1 MKFKNIVENLLT
13 EASKT
18 DVLINKLGV
27 NEYNAEALVK
37 VVGPLAIFF
46 AYKILEKYEK
56 DAGYEVSK
64 NVKERMGLVNGSN
77 SFIKERDKL
86 RSIMDWVRVALN
98 GNIKA
103 YQDLSFEEI
112 YAESERWHESLG
124 IGDSKIDY
132 IENNEIVLDFRKDGV
147 GYYWTNL
154 GVSECRDEKDRMG
167 HCGATR
173 GILYSL
179 RNYKNIENGH
189 TLNKSLLTAS
199 IGRNGELLQL
209 KGPKNS
215 KPLEEYHTLIV
226 PLFYLKDEDG
236 YLIDSIGYE
245 YASERDFKISDL
257 TEEEVKKLYQDR
269 PELFKGRQEYKLLRN
284 IGLVE
289 PLKYGV
295 FILDIDTKDAED
307 YVRGDYASIV
317 GDVLIGDTWQYW
329 DNAQYADWKYAIEN
343 EISEENA
350 NKILELLK
358 EKNSNLPEDESLVNL
373 VDEFDEDD
381 EIKNRIRWS
390 INDAEA
396 QDYESYLYDNVKKA
410 FEEYGKIVNM
420 DDSGIR
426 IEIDIEELISNNNIS
441 DEDMDEITE
450 RCGDDS
456 DVECI
461 FNELL
466 GDGYIE
472 KPRLDVDERWYPSIN
487 VNNFNEI
494 LNDRLNEI

>member
-64 NVKERMGLVNGSN
+64 NIKERMGLVNGSN
-77 SFIKERDKL
+77 SFIRERDKL

-132 IENNEIVLDFRKDGV
+132 IENNEIVLDFRKDGI

-289 PLKYGV
+289 PLKYGI
-295 FILDIDTKDAED
+295 FTLTILPKYAED
-307 YVRGDYASIV
+307 YFRGDYSNIV
-317 GDVLIGDTWQYW
+317 GDVLAGDTWHFW
-329 DNAQYADWKYAIEN
+329 DNSEYADWKYAVEN
-343 EISEENA
+343 ELNDENISKIISLLKQKDPNISGSENL
-350 NKILELLK
+350 LELI
-358 EKNSNLPEDESLVNL
+358 EEY
-373 VDEFDEDD
+373 DEDD

-390 INDAEA
+390 VNDAEA
-396 QDYESYLYDNVKKA
+396 QDYENYLYKNVKNA
-410 FEEYGKIVNM
+410 FEEYGDVISMNDEGVVI
-420 DDSGIR
+420 S
-426 IEIDIEELISNNNIS
+426 IDLETLISNNNIS

-472 KPRLDVDERWYPSIN
+472 KPRLDVDERWYPDADR
-487 VNNFNEI
+487 NNFNEI